1 MTVEEIEKNIFIEI
15 IITVKVINFVSGII
29 SCHYSAEDKI

>member
-15 IITVKVINFVSGII
+15 ITVKVIIFVSGII